1 MLETRYDERKRR
13 DAEEI
18 ELLRTALNAAIGMI
32 DGIGRRVRRAEEVE
46 LERELNEALHGLFE
60 FGYTEE
66 A

>member
-1 MLETRYDERKRR
+1 MLETRYDTRKRR

-18 ELLRTALNAAIGMI
+18 ALLRTALNAAVTMI
-32 DGIGRRVRRAEEVE
+32 DGIGRNVAPLEEIE
-46 LERELNEALHGLFE
+46 LERELNAAILELFE